1 MGRVGLSLLTGPAN
15 AGKVALLLRRY
26 LEALPREPVLIVPN
40 RSDVEQAERDLLEL
54 QPALLGGTIGTF
66 DDVFRAIARSGGRS
80 RPVASPAQQTLIA
93 RRAVA
98 AVRAR
103 MNGLGRSARFS
114 GFADALLGAVSDLE
128 AGLVDPSDLDGDLS
142 GLYQAYL
149 AELDRL
155 GLWDRQLLRRH
166 AAELVS
172 GDLCAWHG
180 EPVFAHGFED
190 LTGAEW
196 ALLEALAGR
205 TDVTVSLPYEPG
217 RAAFASLRRTA
228 DDLSALADG
237 RIEELPPR
245 FAEVAQPAIAHLE
258 RALFGRE
265 LEAGG
270 TSRFPQTPSTGP
282 LSRTGDSKGLSP
294 PAIAGAVR
302 FFEGAGTR
310 GALELVAEE
319 LLELVHSG
327 VAPEAIGVVCPSLDR
342 LQAPLETALAT
353 LGVPYA
359 VEAPLGLARTAYGQ
373 ALLALLR
380 FAWLGGARRDL
391 YGFLRSP
398 YSGFAR
404 ASVDFLEGRL
414 RGRAVESG
422 ERVEAETVRLR
433 DGQPL
438 PPLETLRSAPTPLDA
453 VQALATTMIRA
464 AYGLEAPPAG
474 ESSRQDLRA
483 HDAVMRLVGELRGWV
498 ELGGT
503 LAPEEL
509 VSILERAEVRRSAA
523 PEPGRISVLD
533 LLRARTRRFEIV
545 FVLGLEGG
553 SLPRRAHESPF
564 LADEVRRELDDRR
577 RARLVRPDQVARDRY
592 LFYTACSRAT
602 RRLYLVREAATD
614 EGTPREPS
622 PFWEEARSVF
632 DPEDVARWTRRR
644 PLSQLTWPLESAPTE
659 RERLRATAALVATD
673 ADTADAVA
681 TANGWERQI
690 ARARR
695 AFDRP
700 TRLTHPAVLAELR
713 ARGTFSVTEL
723 ERFADCSSI
732 WFLER
737 VIDPRSIDADV
748 DARLRGS
755 LAHQVLF
762 RFYSGLPKELGV
774 ERLEP
779 DRVDEALGF
788 LRRCLGDAIAGVR
801 MELTPLQRRELEGGL
816 RRDLEAFVRDD
827 AELGLPLVP
836 RRFEVSFGSDR
847 TAPEL
852 QRGFELAPGVMLGGK
867 IDRIDVDPFSA
878 RGIVQDYKSGKTGHS
893 AAQIESER
901 RLQIPLYML
910 VLRDLVGIEP
920 LGGLYRPLS
929 GERKPRG
936 LLRAAAR
943 VDGVP
948 GLVKNDYVDEDEFWG
963 KVARS
968 RELAG
973 GLVERI
979 RGGDVRHDPKTG
991 ECPTWCELW
1000 PMCRVRRA

>member
-1 MGRVGLSLLTGPAN
+1 VGLTLITGPAN

-26 LEALPREPVLIVPN
+26 LEALPQEPVLIVPT
-40 RSDVEQAERDLLEL
+40 RPDVEQAERDLLKV

-66 DDVFRAIARSGGRS
+66 DDLFRTVARGGGGS
-80 RPVASPAQQTLIA
+80 RPIASPIQQTLIA

-98 AVRAR
+98 SARAR
-103 MNGLGRSARFS
+103 MNGLGRSARFG
-114 GFADALLGAVSDLE
+114 GFADALLGAVGDLE
-128 AGLVDPSDLDGDLS
+128 AGLLDPGDLDGDLAA
-142 GLYQAYL
+142 LYGAYL
-149 AELDRL
+149 SELDQV
-155 GLWDRQLLRRH
+155 GLWDRQLQRRH
-166 AAELVS
+166 AAERVA
-172 GDLCAWHG
+172 GDLSAWHG

-190 LTGAEW
+190 LTAAEW

-205 TDVTVSLPYEPG
+205 TEVTVSLPYEPG

-237 RIEELPPR
+237 GIEELPPR

-258 RALFGRE
+258 RALFE
-265 LEAGG
+265 DA
-270 TSRFPQTPSTGP
+270 
-282 LSRTGDSKGLSP
+282 P
-294 PAIAGAVR
+294 PAAPMLDGAIR
-302 FFEGAGTR
+302 FFEGAGSR

-319 LLELVHSG
+319 LLALVRG
-327 VAPEAIGVVCPSLDR
+327 GIRPEAIGVVCPSLDR
-342 LQAPLETALAT
+342 LQAPLETALGT

-359 VEAPLGLARTAYGQ
+359 IESPVGLARTAYGQ

-380 FAWLGGARRDL
+380 FAWLGGGRGDL
-391 YGFLRSP
+391 YAFLRSP

-414 RGRAVESG
+414 RGRAVESA
-422 ERVEAETVRLR
+422 ERVEEETVRLR

-438 PPLETLRSAPTPLDA
+438 PPLETLRTAPTPLDS
-453 VQALATTMIRA
+453 VQALATAMLRA
-464 AYGLEAPPAG
+464 AYGVEAPPAT
-474 ESSRQDLRA
+474 EAARQDLRA
-483 HDAVMRLVGELRGWV
+483 HDAVMRLVGELRGWI

-503 LAPEEL
+503 LTPDEI
-509 VSILERAEVRRSAA
+509 VSLLERAEVRRSGA
-523 PEPGRISVLD
+523 PEPGRVAVLD
-533 LLRARTRRFEIV
+533 LLRARTRRFEVV

-553 SLPRRAHESPF
+553 SLPRRGHESPF
-564 LADEVRRELDDRR
+564 LGDDARRELDDRH

-602 RRLYLVREAATD
+602 ERLYLVREAATE

-622 PFWEEARSVF
+622 PFWEEAQAVF
-632 DPEDVARWTRRR
+632 EPEDVARWTRRR

-659 RERLRATAALVATD
+659 RERLRATAALAAVEVDVAE
-673 ADTADAVA
+673 AVA
-681 TANGWERQI
+681 AANGWERRL

-713 ARGTFSVTEL
+713 ARGMFSVTEL
-723 ERFADCSSI
+723 ERFVDCSSI

-737 VIDPRSIDADV
+737 VIDPKSIDARV

-755 LAHQVLF
+755 VAHQVLF
-762 RFYSGLPKELGV
+762 RFYSGLPKELGL

-779 DRVDEALGF
+779 DRVDDALVF
-788 LRRCLGDAIAGVR
+788 LRRCLDEAIAGVR

-827 AELGLPLVP
+827 AQLGLPLVP
-836 RRFEVSFGSDR
+836 RRFEVSFGSER
-847 TAPEL
+847 SAPEL
-852 QRGFELAPGVMLGGK
+852 QRGLELAAGTMLAGK

-936 LLRAAAR
+936 LLRAEAR
-943 VDGVP
+943 EDGVP
-948 GLVKNDYVDEDEFWG
+948 GLVKNDYVGEEEFWG
-963 KVARS
+963 KVDRS
-968 RELAG
+968 QELAV

-979 RGGDVRHDPKTG
+979 RGGDVRHDPKSG